1 MLDRRW
7 VWRDFGAAFV
17 LLAFLLFA
25 ATAHAK
31 GAWPQD
37 GSDLKPDPTV
47 RFGVLPSGLRYV
59 IKRNANP
66 EGTVS
71 MRMRIDAGSL
81 HENENERG
89 VAHFLEHMAFNGSEN
104 YPEGEMFKA
113 LQRMGMQIGSAANA
127 STDYDSTTFTLSLP
141 SVRPE
146 ILNNGFRIMREIVGR
161 LTISQDAVDR
171 ERGVILSEERARD
184 TPGIRSV
191 LAQINLLFEGQRYAI
206 RSPIGDMAF
215 VRSATSAQLRSFY
228 ERHYRPDRAL
238 LVIVGDVGLDALEAR
253 IATSLADWK
262 AAGAPVAAENF
273 GKPSKRGLTAQHL
286 ADPGLEEVVSI
297 SWVQPEDSRPDSTA
311 RRREVH
317 QRLVAYTVMNRR
329 LSKLARQAEPPYI
342 DADIG
347 REVIKGAGIVT
358 SLTVRTK
365 TGEWK
370 RGLAAAEQELRRA
383 LVHGLQ
389 QSEVEREALE
399 QRSPYLLVN
408 ANANTRSNMDVAE
421 LIMES
426 VAGNRVPTDPKTDL
440 DLYTRS
446 ISGLKAADVT
456 RALKD
461 SVSGSG
467 PLVYVASPQAVA
479 GGNAAIKAAYL
490 ESLKVKVAPPPKD
503 SIKEFTYREFGPK
516 GTVKDR
522 TTLPDMGVTQV
533 KFANGVT
540 LNVKPTDYEKDRV
553 TVIVRMPGGYLAL
566 PKNKRGLGWVLP
578 FAFVEGGL
586 GRLEMGELEQTEPG
600 HFAGINLDLDEDRF
614 QLFGDTV
621 ERDVLLQLQVLAAFA
636 TDPAYRPDGLRRL
649 QSAID
654 GQYQEQMSKPMGVL
668 NRELL
673 GLVRGGDGRWA
684 SPSPEDIRALTMED
698 IKSALA
704 PSLAKAPMEVTIVG
718 HVKVADA
725 IEATA
730 KTFGALPARDP
741 SFKPAG
747 DPVVRFPGKGQSF
760 NFTHQG
766 RKDQAAVAS
775 VWPGPDVFPDTR
787 QEQAVA
793 VLSEILQLRLI
804 DEVREAQGGTYTP
817 FGNSFSSTAFDGFG
831 YVFAGVEPKPDA
843 VDLFF
848 DTLGQI
854 ARELKEADV
863 SADLLE
869 RARKPLLYQLYAAQS
884 TNAYWVETLRD
895 AQSNPATLE
904 RARSAIDDIG
914 DVTPKDVRA
923 AAQRFLDDKRRLD
936 IRVQARP

>member
-17 LLAFLLFA
+17 FLAFLLVVS
-25 ATAHAK
+25 TANAR
-31 GAWPQD
+31 GLWPQD

-47 RFGVLPSGLRYV
+47 RFGALPNGMRYV

-71 MRMRIDAGSL
+71 MRMRIEAGSL
-81 HENENERG
+81 HEGENERG

-141 SVRPE
+141 SVRSE
-146 ILNNGFRIMREIVGR
+146 ILNNGFKVMREIVGR
-161 LTISQDAVDR
+161 LTISQEAVDR

-191 LAQINLLFEGQRYAI
+191 LAQIGLLFEGQKYAT

-228 ERHYRPDRAL
+228 ERHYRPQRAL
-238 LVIVGDVGLDALEAR
+238 LVVVGDVSLDALEAR
-253 IATSLADWK
+253 IATTFADWK
-262 AAGAPVAAENF
+262 AGGAATKADEF
-273 GKPSKRGLTAQHL
+273 GKPLKRGLSALHL
-286 ADPGLEEVVSI
+286 SEPGLEEVVSV
-297 SWVQPEDSRPDSTA
+297 SWVQPEDTRPDSTV

-317 QRLVAYTVMNRR
+317 QRLVAYTALNRR
-329 LSKLARQAEPPYI
+329 LSKVARQEAPPFI

-365 TGEWK
+365 TGEWQ

-383 LVHGLQ
+383 LVHGFQ

-399 QRSPYLLVN
+399 QRSPYLLVS

-421 LIMES
+421 LMMES
-426 VAGNRVPTDPKTDL
+426 VAGNRVPTDPKTEL
-440 DLYTRS
+440 DLYSKS
-446 ISGLKAADVT
+446 IAGLKAADVT
-456 RALKD
+456 SALKA
-461 SVSGSG
+461 SVSGAG
-467 PLVYVASPQAVA
+467 PLVYVASPKAVA
-479 GGNAAIKAAYL
+479 GGSAAIKAAYQA
-490 ESLKVKVAPPPKD
+490 SLKTKVAPPPKD
-503 SIKEFTYREFGPK
+503 AIKEFTYREFGPK
-516 GTVKDR
+516 GTVKER

-540 LNVKPTDYEKDRV
+540 LNVKATDYEKDRV
-553 TVIVRMPGGYLAL
+553 TVVVRVQGGYLSL
-566 PKNKRGLGWVLP
+566 PKTKRGLGWVLP

-586 GRLEMGELEQTEPG
+586 GRLTMGDLEQTEPG
-600 HFAGINLDLDEDRF
+600 HFAGINLDLDEDKF

-636 TDPAYRPDGLRRL
+636 TDPAYRPDGLKRL

-654 GQYQEQMSKPMGVL
+654 GQYHEQMSKPMGVL

-684 SPSPEDIRALTMED
+684 SPSPEDIRALTMDD
-698 IKSALA
+698 IRNAIA
-704 PSLAKAPMEVTIVG
+704 PSLARAPMEVTIVG

-725 IEATA
+725 IEAAA
-730 KTFGALPARDP
+730 KTFGALPTRDP
-741 SFKPAG
+741 KFRPEG
-747 DPVVRFPGKGQSF
+747 DATVRFPAKGQVYS
-760 NFTHQG
+760 FTHQG
-766 RKDQAAVAS
+766 RGDQAAVAS
-775 VWPGPDVFPDTR
+775 VWPGTDVFPELR
-787 QEQAVA
+787 QEQSMA

-817 FGNSFSSTAFDGFG
+817 FGTSFSSTSFDGFG

-843 VDLFF
+843 VDKFF
-848 DTLGQI
+848 ETLGEI
-854 ARELKEADV
+854 AVELKERQV
-863 SADLLE
+863 SADLLD

-904 RARSAIDDIG
+904 RARSAVDNIS
-914 DVTPKDVRA
+914 DVSAADVQAVAR
-923 AAQRFLDDKRRLD
+923 QYLDDRRRLD
-936 IRVQARP
+936 VKVTAKP

>member
-7 VWRDFGAAFV
+7 VWRDFSAV
-17 LLAFLLFA
+17 LVFLAFLLVVS
-25 ATAHAK
+25 TANAR
-31 GAWPQD
+31 GVWPQN
-37 GSDLKPDPTV
+37 GSDLKADPTV
-47 RFGVLPSGLRYV
+47 RFGVLPNGMRYV

-66 EGTVS
+66 EGTIS
-71 MRMRIDAGSL
+71 MRMRIEAGSL
-81 HENENERG
+81 HEGENERG
-89 VAHFLEHMAFNGSEN
+89 VAHFLEHMAFNGSQN

-141 SVRPE
+141 SVRAE
-146 ILNNGFRIMREIVGR
+146 VLNNGFKVMREIVGR
-161 LTISQDAVDR
+161 LTISQEAVDR

-184 TPGIRSV
+184 TPGIRSI
-191 LAQINLLFEGQRYAI
+191 LAQIALLFEGQKYAR

-228 ERHYRPDRAL
+228 ERHYRPQRAL
-238 LVIVGDVGLDALEAR
+238 LVVVGDVSVDALETR
-253 IATSLADWK
+253 IATVFADWQAGG
-262 AAGAPVAAENF
+262 AAVTAESF
-273 GKPSKRGLTAQHL
+273 GKPMKRGLSAFHL
-286 ADPGLEEVVSI
+286 SEPGLEEVVSL
-297 SWVQPEDSRPDSTA
+297 SWVQPEDTRPDSTA

-317 QRLVAYTVMNRR
+317 QRLVAYTVLNRR
-329 LSKLARQAEPPYI
+329 LSKVARLAAPPFI

-347 REVIKGAGIVT
+347 REVIKGAGTVT
-358 SLTVRTK
+358 SLTVRTR
-365 TGEWK
+365 TGEWQK
-370 RGLAAAEQELRRA
+370 GLAAAEQELRRVM
-383 LVHGLQ
+383 VHGFQ

-421 LIMES
+421 LMMAS

-440 DLYTRS
+440 DLYTKS
-446 ISGLKAADVT
+446 IAGLKAADVT
-456 RALKD
+456 RVLKD
-461 SVSGSG
+461 SVSGMG
-467 PLVYVASPQAVA
+467 PLVFVASPKPVA
-479 GGNAAIKAAYL
+479 GGNAALKAAYR
-490 ESLKVKVAPPPKD
+490 ESFRQKVLPPAKD

-516 GTVKDR
+516 GTVKGR

-533 KFANGVT
+533 QFANGVT
-540 LNVKPTDYEKDRV
+540 LNVKPTNYEKDRV
-553 TVIVRMPGGYLAL
+553 TVVVRMPGGYLSL
-566 PKNKRGLGWVLP
+566 PKTKRGLGWVLP

-600 HFAGINLDLDEDRF
+600 HFAGINLDLDEDKF

-654 GQYQEQMSKPMGVL
+654 GQYQEQTSKPMGVL

-684 SPSPEDIRALTMED
+684 SPSPDDIRALTMDD
-698 IKSALA
+698 IRAAIA
-704 PSLAKAPMEVTIVG
+704 PSLTRAPMEVTIVG
-718 HVKVADA
+718 HVKVTDA
-725 IEATA
+725 IEAA
-730 KTFGALPARDP
+730 ARTFGALPTRDP
-741 SFKPAG
+741 KFKPVG
-747 DPVVRFPGKGQSF
+747 DGVVRFPPKGQSIS
-760 NFTHQG
+760 FTHQG
-766 RKDQAAVAS
+766 RKDQVAVAS

-787 QEQAVA
+787 QEQATA

-843 VDLFF
+843 VDRFF
-848 DTLGQI
+848 ETLGEI
-854 ARELKEADV
+854 ALELKEREV
-863 SADLLE
+863 SADLLD

-884 TNAYWVETLRD
+884 TNGYWIETLRD
-895 AQSNPATLE
+895 AQSNPETLD
-904 RARSAIDDIG
+904 RARAAIDDIINVTAG
-914 DVTPKDVRA
+914 DVRS
-923 AAQRFLDDKRRLD
+923 AAQQFLDDRRRLD
-936 IRVQARP
+936 IRVVARP